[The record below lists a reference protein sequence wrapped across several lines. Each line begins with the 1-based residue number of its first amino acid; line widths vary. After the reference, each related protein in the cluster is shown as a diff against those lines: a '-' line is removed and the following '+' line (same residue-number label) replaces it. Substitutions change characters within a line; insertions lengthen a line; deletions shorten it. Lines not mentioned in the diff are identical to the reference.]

1 MGRAIVKEAEK
12 RGIDLFEPEDFRGKR
27 GLGVQAK
34 IEGQE
39 VLVGKPDWFEK
50 TNVEFKDAMN
60 HILSLQ
66 GQGKTVMLVVVQGKL
81 AGLIA
86 VADKVKP
93 ESREAVEEMHR
104 QNLKVVMLTGDN
116 IQTAK
121 AIASEVSIDEIFA
134 EVRPEEKSLKIKE
147 LQNKKENV
155 GMVGD
160 GINDAPALAQADIG
174 IAIGTGTDVAIE
186 SGDVILSSGS
196 LTGVSKAI
204 AISRK
209 TMHTIRQNLFLA
221 FFYNVVLIP
230 VAAGVLAPFAFFPM
244 ALKQLHPI
252 LAALAM
258 AMSSISVVS
267 NSLRL
272 YKAKLK

>member
-1 MGRAIVKEAEK
+1 MEAKSKGLE
-12 RGIDLFEPEDFRGKR
+12 LWEPENFKATG
-27 GLGVQAK
+27 GFGVQAQ
-34 IEGQE
+34 IDGH
-39 VLVGKPDWFEK
+39 LVRLGKPKWFDELK
-50 TNVEFKDAMN
+50 ID
-60 HILSLQ
+60 ISQSQDRIDSLQ
-66 GQGKTVMLVVVQGKL
+66 SEGKTVMVLVRENSL
-81 AGLIA
+81 SGLIS
-86 VADKVKP
+86 VSDMQKP
-93 ESREAVEEMHR
+93 DSAEAIKRLHD
-104 QNLKVVMLTGDN
+104 QHLKVVMLTGDN
-116 IQTAK
+116 IQTAR
-121 AIASEVSIDEIFA
+121 AIAEQVHIDEIFA

-147 LQNKKENV
+147 LQNNKENV

-186 SGDVILSSGS
+186 SGDVILSGGS

-204 AISRK
+204 DISRK

-230 VAAGVLAPFAFFPM
+230 VAAGVLAPFAFFPT

-272 YKAKLK
+272 YKAEIE